1 MVTEGLGYSDG
12 GEGRSLGGSLVMYS
26 GISISGQEHKWG
38 MEPFHHRRVEN
49 RRSNRSGQNSL
60 ELRRN
65 PTSPR
70 GPEPLGIIKAVSTGS
85 GPLPAL

>member
-12 GEGRSLGGSLVMYS
+12 GGGRSLGGSLVMYS
-26 GISISGQEHKWG
+26 GISISE
-38 MEPFHHRRVEN
+38 F
-49 RRSNRSGQNSL
+49 NSL

-70 GPEPLGIIKAVSTGS
+70 GPEPLGVIKAVSMGS